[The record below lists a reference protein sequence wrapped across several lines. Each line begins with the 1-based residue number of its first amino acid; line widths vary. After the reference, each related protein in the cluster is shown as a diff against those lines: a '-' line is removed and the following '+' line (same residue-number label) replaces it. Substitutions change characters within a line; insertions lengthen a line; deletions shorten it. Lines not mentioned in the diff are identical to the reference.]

1 MSCVAMKSIFTL
13 LPVFAAIFSCNAADT
28 DWRQAAQDY
37 LKEQQ
42 FAPIEIKPGARS
54 ASDLAKVRWAWM
66 QRMLLPVFEKN
77 LAEWPQQAEAAHSFV
92 KQALMVKAGHPD
104 VDPKRPW
111 EVMAT
116 EGTALAKAKVEE
128 PLLLWLA
135 AWVVWE
141 SHESYT
147 DAWDFLSRANRHK
160 TLKDYPSVIAA
171 HIEAQFN
178 EIRRSSNSETIAKS
192 NAERAKRMLK
202 SAMDPA
208 VFTPE
213 EDELLFNEVEFVF
226 NSTNVKER
234 PEELRK
240 LCAAPHLTP
249 WLREMLNGKLQNSTG
264 WSYRGT
270 GYANTVKDD
279 GWQKFAEH
287 QVIARGHFKK
297 AWELRPDRPQ
307 AATVMIDIVK
317 CGNGEPGESTRL
329 WFDRAVAAQYDH
341 YGAYYALL
349 WALRPR
355 WGGSIGQMKA
365 FYCACALTGK
375 HEQGV
380 VVAMRRILDYLEDEV
395 DDIRHVL
402 SQDPLKQVVL
412 GSNRELAESKE
423 VYRTW
428 QRDWR
433 LADYGVLA
441 WVAGDYETA
450 YDTFQQ
456 VPVPF
461 PRQTRRRL
469 NLLAN
474 EAEVRAQSVLHTFGF
489 NTEWDA
495 AEESYTLGRANDAL
509 PGYQD
514 IASRFQGEPP
524 GLLLERIA
532 ACKFETALATGKW
545 VKMWAFPDL
554 AEWHHL
560 SGFWT
565 GLKTGTL
572 VNNGHGARAFLLHN
586 GRTGTNFEFTG
597 EYEEKDLPDGRQGLS
612 IILGYHGS
620 DQTEDWISCAQ
631 WTSSGKGAVASMLR
645 KMYQTAAPHITPPV
659 NGRTWKFHILC
670 REGFVTYRLNH
681 RDIVVNHRVTDKD
694 GEIFEMPENSVI
706 GFFHHFFHE
715 KSHTHIRRLMI
726 RRLDPPDEKD
736 ESKAAVT
743 SLDDLRHGFAAH
755 CRCVTAELNAVALV
769 EAEQLAEDRQRAKK
783 TDEAAQI
790 TAFATLLKTDAPV
803 KAADMPVP
811 AAGEDALATLL
822 RGYHASLESR
832 LVMAR
837 SEWKEKAF
845 KLNDPATTAEVA
857 NFIRTELETHQ
868 STEIEE
874 PLAAANTLKWQ
885 KQSGEWTRT
894 TELLAGSGDSTL
906 LYDFNRAAPF
916 QIDFEIT
923 VLEGMRARLVMG
935 DVKFA
940 NEDGKTTFG
949 LYPQPKGAKLFTY
962 ERKKPYQITI
972 KAAKDKTE
980 LLVDGVKVCDG
991 PKIEG
996 VLDVLQFR
1004 AGDNYSK
1011 GKAEFRKIRLSP
1023 LP

>member
-1 MSCVAMKSIFTL
+1 MSFPAMKLIFTL
-13 LPVFAAIFSCNAADT
+13 LPAFAAMFSCHAADT
-28 DWRQAAQDY
+28 DWRQAARDF

-54 ASDLAKVRWAWM
+54 AIDLAKVRWAWM
-66 QRMLLPVFEKN
+66 QRVLLPVFEKN
-77 LAEWPQQAEAAHSFV
+77 IAQWPQQAEAARSFV
-92 KQALMVKAGHPD
+92 KQALLAKAGHPD

-111 EVMAT
+111 DVMAA

-141 SHESYT
+141 SNEGYT

-160 TLKDYPSVIAA
+160 TLKDYPSVVAA
-171 HIEAQFN
+171 YIEAQFN

-192 NAERAKRMLK
+192 NAERTKRMLK

-213 EDELLFNEVEFVF
+213 EDELFFDEVEFVF
-226 NSTNVKER
+226 TNANVKER
-234 PEELRK
+234 QAELQK
-240 LCAAPHLTP
+240 LCDAPHLTP
-249 WLREMLNGKLQNSTG
+249 WLREMLLGKLHNRIAWTH
-264 WSYRGT
+264 RG
-270 GYANTVKDD
+270 GGFANTVKDE
-279 GWQKFAEH
+279 GWKKFEEH
-287 QVIARGHFKK
+287 QMTARGHFKK

-307 AATVMIDIVK
+307 GASSMIDIVK
-317 CGNGEPGESTRL
+317 CGHGEPGETTRL
-329 WFDRAVAAQYDH
+329 WFDRAIAAQCDY
-341 YGAYYALL
+341 YSAYYDLL

-355 WGGSIGQMKA
+355 WGGSIDQMKA
-365 FYCACALTGK
+365 FYCACTLTGR
-375 HEQGV
+375 HDQGV
-380 VVAMRRILDYLEDEV
+380 VVAMRRILEYLEDDV
-395 DDIRHVL
+395 DDIRLTL
-402 SQDPLKQVVL
+402 SQEPLKQVVL
-412 GSNRELAESKE
+412 GSNREIAESKE
-423 VYRTW
+423 VYRLW
-428 QRDWR
+428 QHDWR

-441 WVAGDYETA
+441 WMAGDYETA

-469 NLLAN
+469 NLRAN
-474 EAEVRAQSVLHTFGF
+474 EAEVRAQSALYTFGF

-495 AEESYTLGRANDAL
+495 AEEAYTLGRANDAL
-509 PGYQD
+509 AGYQD

-532 ACKFETALATGKW
+532 ACKFEKDFATGKW

-586 GRTGTNFEFTG
+586 GRVGTNFEFTG
-597 EYEEKDLPDGRQGLS
+597 EYEEKDLPDGKQGLS
-612 IILGYHGS
+612 IILGYHGGE
-620 DQTEDWISCAQ
+620 QTEDWISCAH
-631 WTSSGKGAVASMLR
+631 WDSSGKGPVGSMLR
-645 KMYQTAAPHITPPV
+645 KMYQTAAPQVTPPV
-659 NGRTWKFHILC
+659 NGRTWKFHIIC
-670 REGFVTYRLNH
+670 RNGLVTYRLNH
-681 RDIVVNHRVTDKD
+681 RDIVVNHRTTYKD
-694 GEIFEMPENSVI
+694 GETFDMPENSVI

-726 RRLDPPDEKD
+726 RRLDPPDEKGD
-736 ESKAAVT
+736 AKAVVA
-743 SLDDLRHGFAAH
+743 SLADLRAGFAAR
-755 CRCVTAELNAVALV
+755 CRRVTADLNAAALI

-783 TDEAAQI
+783 TDEAAKV
-790 TAFATLLKTDAPV
+790 TAFAALLKSDAPV
-803 KAADMPVP
+803 KFADMPV
-811 AAGEDALATLL
+811 AAPGEDALATLL

-832 LVMAR
+832 LAAAR
-837 SEWKEKAF
+837 RDWKEKALE
-845 KLNDPATTAEVA
+845 LNESTMVA
-857 NFIRTELETHQ
+857 ELETPLNNGV
-868 STEIEE
+868 EE
-874 PLAAANTLKWQ
+874 PLAAANALKWQ
-885 KQSGEWTRT
+885 KQSGEWQRT
-894 TELLAGSGDSTL
+894 TELLAGNGDSTL
-906 LYDFNRAAPF
+906 LYDFNRSAPF

-923 VLEGMRARLVMG
+923 VLDGMRPRLVMG
-935 DVKFA
+935 NVKFA
-940 NEDGKTTFG
+940 NEAYKTTFG

-991 PKIEG
+991 PKVEG

-1004 AGDNYSK
+1004 AGDDYSK
-1011 GKAEFRKIRLSP
+1011 GKAEFRKIRISP

>member
-1 MSCVAMKSIFTL
+1 MKSIFFL
-13 LPVFAAIFSCNAADT
+13 LAAFAVIFSCHAAET
-28 DWRQAAQDY
+28 DWRQAARDY
-37 LKEQQ
+37 LKEQD
-42 FAPIEIKPGARS
+42 FAPIEIKPSARS
-54 ASDLAKVRWAWM
+54 ATDLAKARWAWM

-77 LAEWPQQAEAAHSFV
+77 IAQWPQQAEAARSFV
-92 KQALMVKAGHPD
+92 KQALMAKAGHPE

-111 EVMAT
+111 SVMAA

-141 SHESYT
+141 SHEGYT
-147 DAWDFLSRANRHK
+147 DAWDFLSKANRHK

-171 HIEAQFN
+171 HIEEQFN
-178 EIRRSSNSETIAKS
+178 EVRRSTNSETIAKS
-192 NAERAKRMLK
+192 NTERTKRMLK

-208 VFTPE
+208 IFTPE
-213 EDELLFNEVEFVF
+213 EDELFFDEVEFVF
-226 NSTNVKER
+226 STANVKER
-234 PEELRK
+234 PEELQK
-240 LCAAPHLTP
+240 LCDAPHLTP
-249 WLREMLNGKLQNSTG
+249 WLREMMLGRMHNRVAWTH
-264 WSYRGT
+264 RG
-270 GYANTVKDD
+270 GGFANTVKDE
-279 GWQKFAEH
+279 GWKKFEEH
-287 QVIARGHFKK
+287 QIIARGHFKK

-307 AATVMIDIVK
+307 AAASMIDIVK
-317 CGNGEPGESTRL
+317 CGHSDPGETTRL
-329 WFDRAVAAQYDH
+329 WFDRAIAAQCDY
-341 YGAYYALL
+341 YGAYYDLL
-349 WALRPR
+349 WVLRPR
-355 WGGSIGQMKA
+355 WGGSLDQMKA
-365 FYCACALTGK
+365 FYCACALTGR

-380 VVAMRRILDYLEDEV
+380 VLAMRRILEYLEDDA
-395 DDIRHVL
+395 DDIRL
-402 SQDPLKQVVL
+402 MLAQEPFKQVVL

-423 VYRTW
+423 VYRLW
-428 QRDWR
+428 QHDWR

-441 WVAGDYETA
+441 WMAGDYETA
-450 YDTFQQ
+450 HDTFLQ

-469 NLLAN
+469 NLRAN
-474 EAEVRAQSVLHTFGF
+474 EAEVRAQSALYTFGF

-495 AEESYTLGRANDAL
+495 AEEAYMLGRPNEAL

-532 ACKFETALATGKW
+532 ACKFEKDFATGKW

-586 GRTGTNFEFTG
+586 GRIGTNFEFTG
-597 EYEEKDLPDGRQGLS
+597 EYEEKDLPGGDQGLS
-612 IILGYHGS
+612 IILGYHGG

-631 WTSSGKGAVASMLR
+631 WSSSGKGPVASMLR
-645 KMYQTAAPHITPPV
+645 KMYQTAAPQVSPPV
-659 NGRTWKFHILC
+659 NGRTWKFHIVC
-670 REGFVTYRLNH
+670 RDGLVTYRLNH

-694 GEIFEMPENSVI
+694 GDAFEMPENSVI

-726 RRLDPPDEKD
+726 RRLDPAVEKS
-736 ESKAAVT
+736 EPEAVAA
-743 SLDDLRHGFAAH
+743 SLEDLKKGFAAH
-755 CRCVTAELNAVALV
+755 CRDLTADLNAAVLV

-783 TDEAAQI
+783 TDEATKI
-790 TAFATLLKTDAPV
+790 TAFAAMLKSDTPAKD
-803 KAADMPVP
+803 ADMPV
-811 AAGEDALATLL
+811 AASGEDALATLL

-832 LVMAR
+832 LVKAR
-837 SEWKEKAF
+837 NEWKAKAQ
-845 KLNDPATTAEVA
+845 KLNDPASAAEVA
-857 NFIRTELETHQ
+857 NFVRAELETPLN
-868 STEIEE
+868 SGIEE
-874 PLAAANTLKWQ
+874 PLAASNTLKWQ
-885 KQSGEWTRT
+885 QQSGTWLRT
-894 TELLAGSGDSTL
+894 TELLAGSGDTTL
-906 LYDFNRAAPF
+906 RYDFNRAAPF

-923 VLEGMRARLVMG
+923 VLDGQRARLVMG

-940 NEDGKTTFG
+940 NEGGKTTFG

-972 KAAKDKTE
+972 KAAKDRTE
-980 LLVDGVKVCDG
+980 LLVDGVKICDG
-991 PKIEG
+991 PKVEG
-996 VLDVLQFR
+996 VLEVLQFR
-1004 AGDNYSK
+1004 AGDDYSK
-1011 GKAEFRKIRLSP
+1011 GRAEFRKIRISP

>member
-1 MSCVAMKSIFTL
+1 MSFVAMKTIFPL
-13 LPVFAAIFSCNAADT
+13 LLAFAAIFSCSAADT
-28 DWRQAAQDY
+28 DWRQAARDY

-77 LAEWPQQAEAAHSFV
+77 LAQWPQQAEAARSFV

-111 EVMAT
+111 EVMAA

-141 SHESYT
+141 SHEGYT

-178 EIRRSSNSETIAKS
+178 DIRRSSKSETIAKS

-213 EDELLFNEVEFVF
+213 EDELLFDEVEFVF

-240 LCAAPHLTP
+240 LCDAPHLTP

-270 GYANTVKDD
+270 GYANTVKGE
-279 GWQKFAEH
+279 GWKKFAEH
-287 QVIARGHFKK
+287 QVAARGHFKK

-307 AATVMIDIVK
+307 AATLMIDVVK
-317 CGNGEPGESTRL
+317 CGNGEQGETTRL

-341 YGAYYALL
+341 YNAYYALL

-355 WGGSIGQMKA
+355 WGGSIDQMKA

-380 VVAMRRILDYLEDEV
+380 VVAMRRILEYLEDDV
-395 DDIRHVL
+395 DDIRLTL
-402 SQDPLKQVVL
+402 SQEPLKQVVL
-412 GSNRELAESKE
+412 GSNRELADSRE

-474 EAEVRAQSVLHTFGF
+474 EAEVRAQSALYTFGF

-495 AEESYTLGRANDAL
+495 AEEAYTLGRANDAL
-509 PGYQD
+509 QGYQD

-532 ACKFETALATGKW
+532 ACKFEKDLATGKW

-586 GRTGTNFEFTG
+586 GRVGTNFEFTG
-597 EYEEKDLPDGRQGLS
+597 EYEEKDLPDGKQGLS
-612 IILGYHGS
+612 IILGYHGGE
-620 DQTEDWISCAQ
+620 QTEDWISCAH
-631 WTSSGKGAVASMLR
+631 WDSSSKGPVGSMLR
-645 KMYQTAAPHITPPV
+645 KMYQTAAPHVTPPV

-670 REGFVTYRLNH
+670 REGLVTYRLNH

-694 GEIFEMPENSVI
+694 GDVFDMPENSVI

-726 RRLDPPDEKD
+726 RRLEPPDEKD
-736 ESKAAVT
+736 ESKAAVA
-743 SLDDLRHGFAAH
+743 SLDDLRNGFAAH
-755 CRCVTAELNAVALV
+755 CRRIIAELNAAALV

-783 TDEAAQI
+783 IDEAAKI
-790 TAFATLLKTDAPV
+790 TAFAALLKSDAPV
-803 KAADMPVP
+803 KPADMPA

-832 LVMAR
+832 LVLAR

-857 NFIRTELETHQ
+857 NYIRTELETPQ

-885 KQSGEWTRT
+885 KQSGEWLRT
-894 TELLAGSGDSTL
+894 TEQLAGCSDSTL

-935 DVKFA
+935 NVKFA
-940 NEDGKTTFG
+940 NEGGKTTFG

-962 ERKKPYQITI
+962 ERKKPYQITL

-1004 AGDNYSK
+1004 AGDDYSK
-1011 GKAEFRKIRLSP
+1011 GKAEFRKIRISP

>member
-1 MSCVAMKSIFTL
+1 MKTIFPTL
-13 LPVFAAIFSCNAADT
+13 LAFAAIFSCHAAET
-28 DWRQAAQDY
+28 DWRQAARDY
-37 LKEQQ
+37 LKEQN
-42 FAPIEIKPGARS
+42 FAPIEIKPSARS
-54 ASDLAKVRWAWM
+54 ATDLAKTRWAWM

-77 LAEWPQQAEAAHSFV
+77 IAQWPQQAEAARSFV
-92 KQALMVKAGHPD
+92 RQALMVKAGHPD

-111 EVMAT
+111 EVMAA
-116 EGTALAKAKVEE
+116 EGTALAKAKVDE

-135 AWVVWE
+135 AWTVWE
-141 SHESYT
+141 SHEGYS

-178 EIRRSSNSETIAKS
+178 EIRRSTNSETIARS

-202 SAMDPA
+202 SAMDPK

-213 EDELLFNEVEFVF
+213 EDELFYEEVEFIF
-226 NSTNVKER
+226 TSTNVKER
-234 PEELRK
+234 PQELRN
-240 LCAAPHLTP
+240 LCDAPHLTP
-249 WLREMLNGKLQNSTG
+249 WLREMLNGKFQNSTA
-264 WSYRGT
+264 WSHRGS
-270 GYANTVKDD
+270 GYANTVKDE

-307 AATVMIDIVK
+307 GATLMIDVVK
-317 CGNGEPGESTRL
+317 GGNGEEGETTRL
-329 WFDRAVAAQYDH
+329 WFDRAVAAQFDH
-341 YGAYYALL
+341 FDAYYALL

-355 WGGSIGQMKA
+355 WGGSIDEMKA
-365 FYCACALTGK
+365 FYCACALTGR

-380 VVAMRRILDYLEDEV
+380 VVAMRRALDYLDDDA
-395 DDIRHVL
+395 DDIRL
-402 SQDPLKQVVL
+402 MLAQEEPFKQVVL
-412 GSNRELAESKE
+412 GSNLELAESKD
-423 VYRTW
+423 VYRAW
-428 QRDWR
+428 QREWR

-441 WVAGDYETA
+441 WLAGDYETA

-469 NLLAN
+469 NLRGN
-474 EAEVRAQSVLHTFGF
+474 EAEVRAQSALYTFGF
-489 NTEWDA
+489 NAEWDA
-495 AEESYTLGRANDAL
+495 AEEAYSLGRPNDAL
-509 PGYQD
+509 PAYQD

-532 ACKFETALATGKW
+532 ACKFEKEFATGEW

-565 GLKTGTL
+565 GLKSGTL

-586 GRTGTNFEFTG
+586 GRVGTNFEFTG
-597 EYEEKDLPDGRQGLS
+597 EYEEKDLPDGKQGLS
-612 IILGYHGS
+612 IIIGYHGGEQS
-620 DQTEDWISCAQ
+620 EDWISCAH
-631 WTSSGKGAVASMLR
+631 WDSSDKGPVGSMLR

-659 NGRTWKFHILC
+659 NGRTWRFHIVC
-670 REGFVTYRLNH
+670 RNGLVTYRLNH
-681 RDIVVNHRVTDKD
+681 RDIVVNHLTTDKD
-694 GEIFEMPENSVI
+694 GDTFDMPENSVV

-726 RRLDPPDEKD
+726 RRLEPPE
-736 ESKAAVT
+736 ESGKPDAAVT
-743 SLDDLRHGFAAH
+743 SLADLRAGFSAH
-755 CRCVTAELNAVALV
+755 CQKVVTDLNAAALI
-769 EAEQLAEDRQRAKK
+769 EAEQLAEDRLRAKK
-783 TDEAAQI
+783 PDEAAKI
-790 TAFATLLKTDAPV
+790 NALAALLKTDKPM
-803 KAADMPVP
+803 KDADMPV
-811 AAGEDALATLL
+811 AASGEDTLVTLL

-832 LVMAR
+832 LVTAR
-837 SEWKEKAF
+837 NVWKAKAQ
-845 KLNDPATTAEVA
+845 KLNDPASAAGVA
-857 NFIRTELETHQ
+857 NFVQTELENPQ
-868 STEIEE
+868 SSGVEE
-874 PLAAANTLKWQ
+874 PLAAANALKWQ
-885 KQSGEWTRT
+885 QQSGTWLRT

-906 LYDFNRAAPF
+906 RYDFNRAAPF

-923 VLEGMRARLVMG
+923 VLDGQRARLVMG
-935 DVKFA
+935 GVKFA
-940 NEDGKTTFG
+940 NEGGKSTFG

-972 KAAKDKTE
+972 KAAKDTTE
-980 LLVDGVKVCDG
+980 LFVDGVKVCDG
-991 PKIEG
+991 PKVEG

-1004 AGDNYSK
+1004 AGDDYSK
-1011 GKAEFRKIRLSP
+1011 GRAEFRNLRISP